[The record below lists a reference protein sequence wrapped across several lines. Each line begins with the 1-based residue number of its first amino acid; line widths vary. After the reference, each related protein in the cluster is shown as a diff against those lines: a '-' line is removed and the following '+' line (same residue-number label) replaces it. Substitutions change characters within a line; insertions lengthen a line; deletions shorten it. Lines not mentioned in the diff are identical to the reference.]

1 MKKIPLKNGLSNTT
15 IWRNFNNSTPIFQVI
30 GTIIL
35 LNQEVN
41 NASGWLNQGPKI
53 GDI

>member
-1 MKKIPLKNGLSNTT
+1 MKNILLKNGLPNTT
-15 IWRNFNNSTPIFQVI
+15 IWRNFNNSTPIFHVI

-35 LNQEVN
+35 LNPEVN
-41 NASGWLNQGPKI
+41 NASNWSNQAPKI